1 LYFVRNFSYLE
12 VFEAFL
18 QFLSLSILQ
27 ETPSPHTVQVI
38 KRGGAID
45 AAANAGAFHM
55 NVDDRS
61 QRVVLVSGASRGI
74 GMAIASELA
83 AHGYR
88 LSLGAR
94 DPERL
99 QAHFGVEGERF
110 HYAHFDAYKPASSEA
125 WVASAVEKFGRIDAL
140 VNNAGLGERVSLM
153 DDNDEALDRLWAV
166 NVKAPLRMTRLCM
179 PYLEAGGCG
188 RIVNISSL
196 SGKRVRNAFVG
207 YNMTKFAVMG
217 LTHTTRHVAWEK
229 GVRATAICPSFV
241 RTEMSSYTN
250 KVKPDDMIQPETL
263 ACLVRTAIELP
274 NNAAMAEMLVNCR
287 LEDTL

>member
-1 LYFVRNFSYLE
+1 MTSEN
-12 VFEAFL
+12 
-18 QFLSLSILQ
+18 LS
-27 ETPSPHTVQVI
+27 
-38 KRGGAID
+38 
-45 AAANAGAFHM
+45 
-55 NVDDRS
+55 
-61 QRVVLVSGASRGI
+61 RVVLISGAGRGI
-74 GMAIASELA
+74 GLAIANELA
-83 AHGYR
+83 EHGYR

-94 DPERL
+94 NVGTLEAEFGPES
-99 QAHFGVEGERF
+99 ERF
-110 HYAHFDAYKPASSEA
+110 HYARFDAYDPATSEA
-125 WVASAVEKFGRIDAL
+125 WVAAAIAKFGRIDAL

-179 PYLEAGGCG
+179 PHLEATGAG
-188 RIVNISSL
+188 RIINVASM

-250 KVKPDDMIQPETL
+250 KVTPDQMIQPETL
-263 ACLVRTAIELP
+263 ASLVRTAIELP

-287 LEDTL
+287 LEDML